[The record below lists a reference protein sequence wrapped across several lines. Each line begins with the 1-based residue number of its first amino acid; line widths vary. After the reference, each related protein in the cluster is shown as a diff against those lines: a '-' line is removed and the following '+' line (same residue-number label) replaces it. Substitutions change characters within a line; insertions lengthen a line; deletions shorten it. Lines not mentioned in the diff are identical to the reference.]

1 MDQNNDTKPSIIYTE
16 QDKKMKAANLKAQE
30 SFKYFWRELY
40 WESRRIIPAH
50 DFAMIK
56 IAFAQQF
63 AEDEMPKVEHMW
75 INNLNF
81 DGEIITGELANEP
94 HQLTNIT
101 KGDKV
106 SRKLNE
112 ISDWMISIQEQ
123 TYGGFT
129 IHAMRSTMSEQ
140 AREQH
145 DQAWGLNFGDFDYI
159 LLVHQQKESPDN
171 LIEHPMSKVMGDN
184 VRAFIRKNPEELTFQ
199 DENGLSLLHKEAI
212 AGNAEIV
219 KIIVDLGADK
229 ALLSRSN
236 KTALAYAIEMNWQPI
251 IEILK

>member
-1 MDQNNDTKPSIIYTE
+1 MNQNDDTKPSIIYTE
-16 QDKKMKAANLKAQE
+16 QDEKMNAANLKAQE

-56 IAFAQQF
+56 IAFTQQF
-63 AEDEMPKVEHMW
+63 AEDETPKVEHMW

-81 DGEIITGELANEP
+81 DGEIITGELVNEP

-129 IHAMRSTMSEQ
+129 IHVMRSTMSEQ

-145 DQAWGLNFGDFDYI
+145 DQAWGLNFGDFDDI
-159 LLVHQQKESPDN
+159 LLVHQQKESPEN
-171 LIEHPMSKVMGDN
+171 LIAHPMSKVMGDN
-184 VRAFIRKNPEELTFQ
+184 VRAFIKKNPEELTFQ

-219 KIIVDLGADK
+219 KILLDLGAEK
-229 ALLSRSN
+229 SLLSRSN
-236 KTALAYAIEMNWQPI
+236 KTALAYATALNWQPI